1 MNKIFSE
8 TFLDIISKHIPNKI
22 ITCNDKYAPWI
33 TQEVKTAI
41 KRNSCISEVGKE
53 AVIQLNVEISEMS
66 KMLQINLLNKLY

>member
-22 ITCNDKYAPWI
+22 ITCNGKDSPWI

-41 KRNSCISEVGKE
+41 KRNSRVYRKG
-53 AVIQLNVEISEMS
+53 VIRGSNPTERGNIRNV
-66 KMLQINLLNKLY
+66 QINLLNKLN